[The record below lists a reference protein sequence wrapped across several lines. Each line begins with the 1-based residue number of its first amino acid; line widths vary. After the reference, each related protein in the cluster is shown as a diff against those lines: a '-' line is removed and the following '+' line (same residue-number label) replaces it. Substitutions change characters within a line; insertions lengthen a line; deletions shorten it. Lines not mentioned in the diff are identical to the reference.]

1 MRKILKSASVILS
14 IIILVLSCSVSLFAD
29 TKMSYTLF
37 EGEQVLDGWYPSF
50 MLQYAEP
57 AKANSFM
64 SAIQN
69 EDATIEI
76 TYTGSANMSVML
88 QSYPV
93 AGGDNYTPAT
103 YSVSTQKQSSD
114 GKKIAVFS
122 AEDLINAYTSTKH
135 GDDGSNLRLDNVMNF
150 GVDGS
155 GNTVYSIVVKWTVK
169 GDPGI
174 NIDLDTRYQTFDGW
188 GASYTWYGDWLT
200 NNVYAEEA
208 YDWIFED
215 CEFNIL
221 RFRDLNKVIGYG
233 GGYEDTTYKSY
244 KAYYDAAVERSIDP
258 IVMVTSWGQ
267 YDRNLDFVAFTELDD
282 EGHTYYTLA
291 KDENGEY
298 MYDELADFCV
308 QSIQYFLDAGI
319 PVDYF
324 SISNETELQ
333 GLHIDEQG
341 NARAEAGFYFGPEE
355 NEYHCAYW
363 KAHLAIYEAFQ
374 EAFGDDAPE
383 ITGAEVMADT
393 ASLMKEYLDPL
404 MEVDPDSF
412 SMIPHH
418 LYGSPNTPQSFSE
431 VYELFGDD
439 YTLWQTEWYNNDY
452 FGHAEV
458 LINELNYENVNAYLY
473 WNGVWPEDDGNCLIE
488 IGGWE
493 SNAYVKPRGN
503 HYIMMHFS
511 KFIKNGYQRVDTE
524 LNASN
529 SLVTAF
535 VSPDEDEL
543 VLVISNSTD
552 NSETLK
558 LSIDDYKIKS
568 GRIYRSTKHTDDE
581 TKEQELNE
589 YMQDMGYL
597 KTYSIEVPSDTLTT
611 LVMQIE
617 SVDVQKDSID
627 DVEESVSDEK
637 EEATTDANQENTAP
651 SKSYLEIMTENYYS
665 MKGYSIYK

>member
-1 MRKILKSASVILS
+1 MKKLIKAVSVVLAALMLLTTLS
-14 IIILVLSCSVSLFAD
+14 VVSFAD
-29 TKMSYTLF
+29 TPAKYTLF

-50 MLQYAEP
+50 FLQYAEP
-57 AKANSFM
+57 EKASNFLE
-64 SAIQN
+64 AIQN
-69 EDATIEI
+69 DGATIEI
-76 TYTGSANMSVML
+76 TYTGSANLSLLL

-93 AGGDNYTPAT
+93 SGGDNYSFAT
-103 YSVSTQKQSSD
+103 FSRYTTKTD
-114 GKKIAVFS
+114 GDKKVAVFS
-122 AEDLINAYTSTKH
+122 AEDFIDTYTSTKH
-135 GDDGSNLRLDNVMNF
+135 ADDGSYLRLDNVMNF
-150 GVDGS
+150 GVDGN
-155 GNTVYSIVVKWTVK
+155 GNTVYSIIVRWTIK

-174 NIDLDTRYQTFDGW
+174 TVDLDTRYQTFEGW

-200 NNVYAEEA
+200 NNVHAEEA

-215 CEFNIL
+215 AEFNIL

-244 KAYYDAAVERSIDP
+244 KAYYNAAVKRGVDP

-267 YDRNLDFVAFTELDD
+267 YDRNLDFVAFTEKDD

-308 QSIQYFLDAGI
+308 QSIQYFFDAGI

-341 NARAEAGFYFGPEE
+341 NARDEAGFYFGPDE

-363 KAHLAIYEAFQ
+363 KAHIAVYEAFQ
-374 EAFGDDAPE
+374 EAFGEDAPK

-393 ASLMKEYLDPL
+393 ASLMEEYLEPL
-404 MEVDPDSF
+404 IEAAPESF
-412 SMIPHH
+412 DMIPHH
-418 LYGSPNTPQSFSE
+418 LYGSANTPASFSE
-431 VYELFGDD
+431 VYEKFGD

-452 FGHAEV
+452 FGHAKV
-458 LINELNYENVNAYLY
+458 LIDELNYENVNAYLY

-511 KFIKNGYQRVDTE
+511 KFIKNGYTRVETD
-524 LNASN
+524 LNAVN
-529 SLVTAF
+529 SDVTAF
-535 VSPDEDEL
+535 VSPDNDEL
-543 VLVISNSTD
+543 VLVILNTSEND
-552 NSETLK
+552 ETLK
-558 LSIDDYKIKS
+558 LAVNDYRIKS
-568 GRIYRSTKHTDDE
+568 GHIYRSTKNTDDYE
-581 TKEQELNE
+581 KEQELNE
-589 YMQDMGYL
+589 YMVDMGSL
-597 KTYSIEVPSDTLTT
+597 KTTSTEMPSDTLTT
-611 LVMQIE
+611 LVMKIE
-617 SVDVQKDSID
+617 PRDAEAADEEDTESTDKTETAAET
-627 DVEESVSDEK
+627 VEK
-637 EEATTDANQENTAP
+637 PKT
-651 SKSYLEIMTENYYS
+651 YLESFYEYYYGVV
-665 MKGYSIYK
+665 KGYKF

>member
-1 MRKILKSASVILS
+1 MKKVIKAVSVVLAALMLLTTLS
-14 IIILVLSCSVSLFAD
+14 VVSFAD
-29 TKMSYTLF
+29 TPAKYTLF

-50 MLQYAEP
+50 FLQYAEP
-57 AKANSFM
+57 EKASNFLE
-64 SAIQN
+64 AIQN
-69 EDATIEI
+69 DGATIEI
-76 TYTGSANMSVML
+76 TYTGSANLSLLL

-93 AGGDNYTPAT
+93 SGGDNYSFAT
-103 YSVSTQKQSSD
+103 FSRYTTKTD
-114 GKKIAVFS
+114 GDKKVAVFS
-122 AEDLINAYTSTKH
+122 AEDFIDTYTSTKH
-135 GDDGSNLRLDNVMNF
+135 ADDGSYLRLDNVMNF
-150 GVDGS
+150 GVDGN
-155 GNTVYSIVVKWTVK
+155 GNTVYSIIVRWTIK

-174 NIDLDTRYQTFDGW
+174 TVDLDTRYQTFEGW

-200 NNVYAEEA
+200 NNVHAEEA

-215 CEFNIL
+215 AEFNIL

-244 KAYYDAAVERSIDP
+244 KAYYNAAVKRGVDP

-267 YDRNLDFVAFTELDD
+267 YDRNLDFVAFTEKDD

-308 QSIQYFLDAGI
+308 QSIQYFFDAGI

-341 NARAEAGFYFGPEE
+341 NARDEAGFYFGPDE

-363 KAHLAIYEAFQ
+363 KAHIAVYEAFQ
-374 EAFGDDAPE
+374 EAFGEDAPK

-393 ASLMKEYLDPL
+393 ASLMEEYLEPL
-404 MEVDPDSF
+404 IEAAPESF
-412 SMIPHH
+412 DMIPHH
-418 LYGSPNTPQSFSE
+418 LYGSANTPASFSE
-431 VYELFGDD
+431 VYEKFGD

-452 FGHAEV
+452 FGHAKV
-458 LINELNYENVNAYLY
+458 LIDELNYENVNAYLY

-511 KFIKNGYQRVDTE
+511 KFIKNGYARVETD
-524 LNASN
+524 LNAVN
-529 SLVTAF
+529 SDVTAF
-535 VSPDEDEL
+535 VSPDNDEL
-543 VLVISNSTD
+543 VLVILNTSEND
-552 NSETLK
+552 ETLK
-558 LSIDDYKIKS
+558 LAVNDYRIKS
-568 GRIYRSTKHTDDE
+568 GHIYRSTKNTDDYE
-581 TKEQELNE
+581 KEQELNE
-589 YMQDMGYL
+589 YMADMGSL
-597 KTYSIEVPSDTLTT
+597 KTTSIEIPSDTLTT
-611 LVMQIE
+611 LVMKIE
-617 SVDVQKDSID
+617 PRDAEAADEEDTESTDKTETAAET
-627 DVEESVSDEK
+627 VEK
-637 EEATTDANQENTAP
+637 PKT
-651 SKSYLEIMTENYYS
+651 YLESFYEYYYGVV
-665 MKGYSIYK
+665 KGYKF

>member
-1 MRKILKSASVILS
+1 MKKLIKAVSVVLAALMLLTTLS
-14 IIILVLSCSVSLFAD
+14 VVSFAD
-29 TKMSYTLF
+29 TPAKYTLF

-50 MLQYAEP
+50 FLQYAEP
-57 AKANSFM
+57 EKASNFLE
-64 SAIQN
+64 AIQN
-69 EDATIEI
+69 DGATIEI
-76 TYTGSANMSVML
+76 TYTGSANLSLLL

-93 AGGDNYTPAT
+93 SGGDNYSFAT
-103 YSVSTQKQSSD
+103 FSRYTTKTD
-114 GKKIAVFS
+114 GDKKVAVFS
-122 AEDLINAYTSTKH
+122 AEDFIDTYTSTKH
-135 GDDGSNLRLDNVMNF
+135 ADDGSYLRLDNVMNF
-150 GVDGS
+150 GVDGN
-155 GNTVYSIVVKWTVK
+155 GNTVYSIIVRWTIK

-174 NIDLDTRYQTFDGW
+174 TVDLDTRYQTFEGW

-200 NNVYAEEA
+200 NNVHAEEA

-215 CEFNIL
+215 AEFNIL

-244 KAYYDAAVERSIDP
+244 KAYYNAAVKRGVDP

-267 YDRNLDFVAFTELDD
+267 YDRNLDFVAFTEKDD

-308 QSIQYFLDAGI
+308 QSIQYFFDAGI

-341 NARAEAGFYFGPEE
+341 NARDEAGFYFGPDE

-363 KAHLAIYEAFQ
+363 KAHIAVYEAFQ
-374 EAFGDDAPE
+374 EAFGEDAPK

-393 ASLMKEYLDPL
+393 ASLMEEYLEPL
-404 MEVDPDSF
+404 IEAAPESF
-412 SMIPHH
+412 DMIPHH
-418 LYGSPNTPQSFSE
+418 LYGSANTPASFSE
-431 VYELFGDD
+431 VYEKFGD

-452 FGHAEV
+452 FGHAKV
-458 LINELNYENVNAYLY
+458 LIDELNYENVNAYLY

-511 KFIKNGYQRVDTE
+511 KFIKNGYTRVETD
-524 LNASN
+524 LNAVN
-529 SLVTAF
+529 SDVTAF
-535 VSPDEDEL
+535 VSPDNDEL
-543 VLVISNSTD
+543 VLVILNTSEND
-552 NSETLK
+552 ETLK
-558 LSIDDYKIKS
+558 LAVNDYRIKS
-568 GRIYRSTKHTDDE
+568 GHIYRSTKNTDDYE
-581 TKEQELNE
+581 KEQELNE
-589 YMQDMGYL
+589 YMADMGSL
-597 KTYSIEVPSDTLTT
+597 KTTSIEIPSDTLTT
-611 LVMQIE
+611 LVMKIE
-617 SVDVQKDSID
+617 PRDAEAADEEDTESTDKTETAAET
-627 DVEESVSDEK
+627 VEK
-637 EEATTDANQENTAP
+637 PKT
-651 SKSYLEIMTENYYS
+651 YLESFYEYYYGVV
-665 MKGYSIYK
+665 KGYKF

>member
-1 MRKILKSASVILS
+1 MKKLIKAVSVVLAALMLLTTLS
-14 IIILVLSCSVSLFAD
+14 VVSFAD
-29 TKMSYTLF
+29 TPAKYTLF

-50 MLQYAEP
+50 FLQYAEP
-57 AKANSFM
+57 EKASNFLE
-64 SAIQN
+64 AIQN
-69 EDATIEI
+69 DGATIEI
-76 TYTGSANMSVML
+76 TYTGSANLSLLL

-93 AGGDNYTPAT
+93 SGGDNYSFAT
-103 YSVSTQKQSSD
+103 FSRYTTKTD
-114 GKKIAVFS
+114 GDKKVAVFS
-122 AEDLINAYTSTKH
+122 AEDFIDTYTSTKH
-135 GDDGSNLRLDNVMNF
+135 ADDGSYLRLDNVMNF
-150 GVDGS
+150 GVDGN
-155 GNTVYSIVVKWTVK
+155 GNTVYSIIVRWTIK

-174 NIDLDTRYQTFDGW
+174 TVDLDTRYQTFEGW

-200 NNVYAEEA
+200 NNVHAEEA

-215 CEFNIL
+215 AEFNIL

-244 KAYYDAAVERSIDP
+244 KAYYNAAVKRGVDP

-267 YDRNLDFVAFTELDD
+267 YDRNLDFVAFTEKDD

-308 QSIQYFLDAGI
+308 QSIQYFFDAGI

-341 NARAEAGFYFGPEE
+341 NARDEAGFYFGPDE

-363 KAHLAIYEAFQ
+363 KAHIAVYEAFQ
-374 EAFGDDAPE
+374 EAFGEDAPK

-393 ASLMKEYLDPL
+393 ASLMEEYLEPL
-404 MEVDPDSF
+404 IEAAPESF
-412 SMIPHH
+412 DMIPHH
-418 LYGSPNTPQSFSE
+418 LYGSANTPTSFSE
-431 VYELFGDD
+431 VYEKFGD

-452 FGHAEV
+452 FGHAKV
-458 LINELNYENVNAYLY
+458 LIDELNYENVNAYLY

-511 KFIKNGYQRVDTE
+511 KFIKNGYTRVETD
-524 LNASN
+524 LNAVN
-529 SLVTAF
+529 SDVTAF
-535 VSPDEDEL
+535 VSPDNDEL
-543 VLVISNSTD
+543 VLVILNTSEND
-552 NSETLK
+552 ETLK
-558 LSIDDYKIKS
+558 LAVNDYRIKS
-568 GRIYRSTKHTDDE
+568 GHIYRSTKNTDDYE
-581 TKEQELNE
+581 KEQELNE
-589 YMQDMGYL
+589 YMADMGSL
-597 KTYSIEVPSDTLTT
+597 KTTSIEIPSDTLTT
-611 LVMQIE
+611 LVMKIE
-617 SVDVQKDSID
+617 PRDAEAADEEDTESTDKTETAAET
-627 DVEESVSDEK
+627 VEK
-637 EEATTDANQENTAP
+637 PKT
-651 SKSYLEIMTENYYS
+651 YLESFYEYYYGVV
-665 MKGYSIYK
+665 KGYKF

>member
-1 MRKILKSASVILS
+1 MKKVIKAVSVVLAALMLLTTLS
-14 IIILVLSCSVSLFAD
+14 VVSFAD
-29 TKMSYTLF
+29 TPAKYTLF

-50 MLQYAEP
+50 FLQYAEP
-57 AKANSFM
+57 EKASNFLE
-64 SAIQN
+64 AIQN
-69 EDATIEI
+69 DGATIEI
-76 TYTGSANMSVML
+76 TYTGSANLSLLL

-93 AGGDNYTPAT
+93 SGGDNYSFAT
-103 YSVSTQKQSSD
+103 FSRYTTKTD
-114 GKKIAVFS
+114 GDKKVAVFS
-122 AEDLINAYTSTKH
+122 AEDFIDTYTSTKH
-135 GDDGSNLRLDNVMNF
+135 ADDGSYLRLDNVMNF
-150 GVDGS
+150 GVDGN
-155 GNTVYSIVVKWTVK
+155 GNTVYSIIVRWTIK

-174 NIDLDTRYQTFDGW
+174 TVDLDTRYQTFEGW

-200 NNVYAEEA
+200 NNVHAEEA

-215 CEFNIL
+215 AEFNIL

-244 KAYYDAAVERSIDP
+244 KAYYNAAVKRGVDP

-267 YDRNLDFVAFTELDD
+267 YDRNLDFVAFTEKDD

-308 QSIQYFLDAGI
+308 QSIQYFFDAGI

-341 NARAEAGFYFGPEE
+341 NARDEAGFYFGPDE

-363 KAHLAIYEAFQ
+363 KAHIAVYEAFQ
-374 EAFGDDAPE
+374 EAFGEDAPK

-393 ASLMKEYLDPL
+393 ASLMEEYLEPL
-404 MEVDPDSF
+404 IEAAPESF
-412 SMIPHH
+412 DMIPHH
-418 LYGSPNTPQSFSE
+418 LYGSANTPASFSE
-431 VYELFGDD
+431 VYEKFGD

-452 FGHAEV
+452 FGHAKV
-458 LINELNYENVNAYLY
+458 LIDELNYENVNAYLY

-511 KFIKNGYQRVDTE
+511 KFIKNGYTRVETD
-524 LNASN
+524 LNAVN
-529 SLVTAF
+529 SDVTAF
-535 VSPDEDEL
+535 VSPDNDEL
-543 VLVISNSTD
+543 VLVILNTSEND
-552 NSETLK
+552 ETLK
-558 LSIDDYKIKS
+558 LAVNDYRIKS
-568 GRIYRSTKHTDDE
+568 GHIYRSTKNTDDYE
-581 TKEQELNE
+581 KEQELNE
-589 YMQDMGYL
+589 YMVDMGSL
-597 KTYSIEVPSDTLTT
+597 KTTSTEIPSDTLTT
-611 LVMQIE
+611 LVMKIE
-617 SVDVQKDSID
+617 PRDAEAADEEDTESTDKTETAAET
-627 DVEESVSDEK
+627 VEK
-637 EEATTDANQENTAP
+637 PKT
-651 SKSYLEIMTENYYS
+651 YLESFYEYYYGVV
-665 MKGYSIYK
+665 KGYKF

>member
-1 MRKILKSASVILS
+1 MKKLIKAVSVVLAALMLLTTLS
-14 IIILVLSCSVSLFAD
+14 VVSFAD
-29 TKMSYTLF
+29 TPAKYTLF

-50 MLQYAEP
+50 FLQYAEP
-57 AKANSFM
+57 EKASNFLE
-64 SAIQN
+64 AIQN
-69 EDATIEI
+69 DGATIEI
-76 TYTGSANMSVML
+76 TYTGSANLSLLL

-93 AGGDNYTPAT
+93 NGGDNYSFAT
-103 YSVSTQKQSSD
+103 FSRYTTKTD
-114 GKKIAVFS
+114 GDKKVAVFS
-122 AEDLINAYTSTKH
+122 AEDFIDTYTSTKH
-135 GDDGSNLRLDNVMNF
+135 ADDGSYLRLDNVMNF
-150 GVDGS
+150 GVDGN
-155 GNTVYSIVVKWTVK
+155 GNTVYSIIVRWTIK

-174 NIDLDTRYQTFDGW
+174 TVDLDTRYQTFEGW

-200 NNVYAEEA
+200 NNVHAEEA

-215 CEFNIL
+215 AEFNIL

-244 KAYYDAAVERSIDP
+244 KAYYNAAVKRGVDP

-267 YDRNLDFVAFTELDD
+267 YDRNLDFVAFTEKDD

-308 QSIQYFLDAGI
+308 QSIQYFFDAGI

-341 NARAEAGFYFGPEE
+341 NARDEAGFYFGPDE

-363 KAHLAIYEAFQ
+363 KAHIAVYEAFQ
-374 EAFGDDAPE
+374 EAFGEDAPK

-393 ASLMKEYLDPL
+393 ASLMEEYLEPL
-404 MEVDPDSF
+404 IEAAPESF
-412 SMIPHH
+412 DMIPHH
-418 LYGSPNTPQSFSE
+418 LYGSANTPASFSE
-431 VYELFGDD
+431 VYEKFGD

-452 FGHAEV
+452 FGHAKV
-458 LINELNYENVNAYLY
+458 LIDELNYENVNAYLY

-511 KFIKNGYQRVDTE
+511 KFIKNGYTRVETD
-524 LNASN
+524 LNAVN
-529 SLVTAF
+529 SDVTAF
-535 VSPDEDEL
+535 VSPDNDEL
-543 VLVISNSTD
+543 VLVILNTSEND
-552 NSETLK
+552 ETLK
-558 LSIDDYKIKS
+558 LAVNDYRIKS
-568 GRIYRSTKHTDDE
+568 GHIYRSTKNTDDYE
-581 TKEQELNE
+581 KEQEFNE
-589 YMQDMGYL
+589 YMADMGSL
-597 KTYSIEVPSDTLTT
+597 KTTSIEIPSDTLTT
-611 LVMQIE
+611 LVMKIE
-617 SVDVQKDSID
+617 PRDAEAADEEDTESTDKTETAAET
-627 DVEESVSDEK
+627 VEK
-637 EEATTDANQENTAP
+637 PKT
-651 SKSYLEIMTENYYS
+651 YLESFYEYYYGVV
-665 MKGYSIYK
+665 KGYKF

>member
-1 MRKILKSASVILS
+1 MKKVIKAVSVVLAALMLLTTLS
-14 IIILVLSCSVSLFAD
+14 VVSFAD
-29 TKMSYTLF
+29 TPSKYTLF

-50 MLQYAEP
+50 FLQYAEP
-57 AKANSFM
+57 EKASNFLE
-64 SAIQN
+64 AIQN
-69 EDATIEI
+69 DGATIEI
-76 TYTGSANMSVML
+76 TYTGSANLSLLL

-93 AGGDNYTPAT
+93 SGGDNYSFAT
-103 YSVSTQKQSSD
+103 FSRYTTKTD
-114 GKKIAVFS
+114 GDKKVAVFS
-122 AEDLINAYTSTKH
+122 AEDFIDTYTSTKH
-135 GDDGSNLRLDNVMNF
+135 ADDGSYLRLDNVMNF
-150 GVDGS
+150 GVDGN
-155 GNTVYSIVVKWTVK
+155 GNTVYSIIVRWTIK

-174 NIDLDTRYQTFDGW
+174 TVDLDTRYQTFEGW

-200 NNVYAEEA
+200 NNVHAEEA

-215 CEFNIL
+215 AEFNIL

-244 KAYYDAAVERSIDP
+244 KAYYNAAVKRGVDP

-267 YDRNLDFVAFTELDD
+267 YDRNLDFVAFTEKDD

-308 QSIQYFLDAGI
+308 QSIQYFFDAGI

-341 NARAEAGFYFGPEE
+341 NARDEAGFYFGPDE

-363 KAHLAIYEAFQ
+363 KAHIAVYEAFQ
-374 EAFGDDAPE
+374 EAFGEDAPK

-393 ASLMKEYLDPL
+393 ASLMEEYLEPL
-404 MEVDPDSF
+404 IEAAPESF
-412 SMIPHH
+412 DMIPHH
-418 LYGSPNTPQSFSE
+418 LYGSANTPASFSE
-431 VYELFGDD
+431 VYEKFGD

-452 FGHAEV
+452 FGHAKV
-458 LINELNYENVNAYLY
+458 LIDELNYENVNAYLY

-511 KFIKNGYQRVDTE
+511 KFIKNGYTRVETD
-524 LNASN
+524 LNAVN
-529 SLVTAF
+529 SDVTAF
-535 VSPDEDEL
+535 VSPDNDEL
-543 VLVISNSTD
+543 VLVILNTSEND
-552 NSETLK
+552 ETLK
-558 LSIDDYKIKS
+558 LAVNDYRIKS
-568 GRIYRSTKHTDDE
+568 GHIYRSTKNTDDYE
-581 TKEQELNE
+581 KEQELNE
-589 YMQDMGYL
+589 YMVDMGSL
-597 KTYSIEVPSDTLTT
+597 KTTSIEIPSDTLTT
-611 LVMQIE
+611 LVMKIE
-617 SVDVQKDSID
+617 PRDAEAADEEDTESTDKTETAAET
-627 DVEESVSDEK
+627 VEK
-637 EEATTDANQENTAP
+637 PKT
-651 SKSYLEIMTENYYS
+651 YLESFYEYYYGVV
-665 MKGYSIYK
+665 KGYKF

>member
-1 MRKILKSASVILS
+1 MKKVIKAVSVVLAALMLLTTLS
-14 IIILVLSCSVSLFAD
+14 VVSFAD
-29 TKMSYTLF
+29 TPAKYTLF

-50 MLQYAEP
+50 FLQYAEP
-57 AKANSFM
+57 EKASNFLE
-64 SAIQN
+64 AIQN
-69 EDATIEI
+69 DGATIEI
-76 TYTGSANMSVML
+76 TYTGSANLSLLL

-93 AGGDNYTPAT
+93 SGGDNYSFAT
-103 YSVSTQKQSSD
+103 FSRYTTKTD
-114 GKKIAVFS
+114 GDKKVAVFS
-122 AEDLINAYTSTKH
+122 AEDFIDTYTSTKH
-135 GDDGSNLRLDNVMNF
+135 ADDGSYLRLDNVMNF
-150 GVDGS
+150 GVDGN
-155 GNTVYSIVVKWTVK
+155 GNTVYSIIVRWTIK

-174 NIDLDTRYQTFDGW
+174 TVDLDTRYQTFEGW

-200 NNVYAEEA
+200 NNVHAEEA

-215 CEFNIL
+215 AEFNIL

-244 KAYYDAAVERSIDP
+244 KAYYNAAVKRGVDP

-267 YDRNLDFVAFTELDD
+267 YDRNLDFVAFTEKDD

-308 QSIQYFLDAGI
+308 QSIQYFFDAGI

-341 NARAEAGFYFGPEE
+341 NARDEAGFYFGPDE

-363 KAHLAIYEAFQ
+363 KAHIAVYEAFQ
-374 EAFGDDAPE
+374 EAFGEDAPK

-393 ASLMKEYLDPL
+393 ASLMEEYLEPL
-404 MEVDPDSF
+404 IEAAPESF
-412 SMIPHH
+412 DMIPHH
-418 LYGSPNTPQSFSE
+418 LYGSANTPASFSE
-431 VYELFGDD
+431 VYEKFGD

-452 FGHAEV
+452 FGHAKV
-458 LINELNYENVNAYLY
+458 LIDELNYENVNAYLY

-511 KFIKNGYQRVDTE
+511 KFIKNGYARVETD
-524 LNASN
+524 LNAVN
-529 SLVTAF
+529 SDVTAF
-535 VSPDEDEL
+535 VSPDNDEL
-543 VLVISNSTD
+543 VLVILNTSEND
-552 NSETLK
+552 ETLK
-558 LSIDDYKIKS
+558 LAVNDYRIKS
-568 GRIYRSTKHTDDE
+568 GHIYRSTKNTDDYE
-581 TKEQELNE
+581 KEQEFNE
-589 YMQDMGYL
+589 YMADMGSL
-597 KTYSIEVPSDTLTT
+597 KTTSIEIPSDTLTT
-611 LVMQIE
+611 LVMKIE
-617 SVDVQKDSID
+617 PRDAEAADEEDTESTDKTETAAET
-627 DVEESVSDEK
+627 VEK
-637 EEATTDANQENTAP
+637 PKT
-651 SKSYLEIMTENYYS
+651 YLESFYEYYYGVV
-665 MKGYSIYK
+665 KGYKF

>member
-1 MRKILKSASVILS
+1 MKKVIKAVSVVLAALMLLTTLS
-14 IIILVLSCSVSLFAD
+14 VVSFAD
-29 TKMSYTLF
+29 TPAKYTLF

-50 MLQYAEP
+50 FLQYAEP
-57 AKANSFM
+57 EKASNFLE
-64 SAIQN
+64 AIQN
-69 EDATIEI
+69 DGATIEI
-76 TYTGSANMSVML
+76 TYTGSANLSLLL

-93 AGGDNYTPAT
+93 SGGDNYSFAT
-103 YSVSTQKQSSD
+103 FSRYTTKTD
-114 GKKIAVFS
+114 GDKKVAVFS
-122 AEDLINAYTSTKH
+122 AEDFIDTYTSTKH
-135 GDDGSNLRLDNVMNF
+135 ADDGSYLRLDNVMNF
-150 GVDGS
+150 GVDGN
-155 GNTVYSIVVKWTVK
+155 GNTVYSIIVRWTIK

-174 NIDLDTRYQTFDGW
+174 TVDLDTRYQTFEGW

-200 NNVYAEEA
+200 NNVHAEEA

-215 CEFNIL
+215 AEFNIL

-244 KAYYDAAVERSIDP
+244 KAYYNAAVKRGVDP

-267 YDRNLDFVAFTELDD
+267 YDRNLDFVAFTEKDD

-308 QSIQYFLDAGI
+308 QSIQYFFDAGI

-341 NARAEAGFYFGPEE
+341 NARDEAGFYFGPDE

-363 KAHLAIYEAFQ
+363 KAHIAVYEAFQ
-374 EAFGDDAPE
+374 EAFGEDAPK

-393 ASLMKEYLDPL
+393 ASLMEEYLEPL
-404 MEVDPDSF
+404 IEAAPESF
-412 SMIPHH
+412 DMIPHH
-418 LYGSPNTPQSFSE
+418 LYGSANTPASFSE
-431 VYELFGDD
+431 VYEKFGD

-452 FGHAEV
+452 FGHAKV
-458 LINELNYENVNAYLY
+458 LIDGLNYENVNAYLY

-511 KFIKNGYQRVDTE
+511 KFIKNGYTRVETD
-524 LNASN
+524 LNAVN
-529 SLVTAF
+529 SDVTAF
-535 VSPDEDEL
+535 VSPDNDEL
-543 VLVISNSTD
+543 VLVILNTSEND
-552 NSETLK
+552 ETLK
-558 LSIDDYKIKS
+558 LAVNDYRIKS
-568 GRIYRSTKHTDDE
+568 GHIYRSTKNTDDYE
-581 TKEQELNE
+581 KEQEFNE
-589 YMQDMGYL
+589 YMADMGSL
-597 KTYSIEVPSDTLTT
+597 KTTSIEIPSDTLTT
-611 LVMQIE
+611 LVMKIE
-617 SVDVQKDSID
+617 PRDAEAADEEDTESTDKTETAAET
-627 DVEESVSDEK
+627 VEK
-637 EEATTDANQENTAP
+637 PKT
-651 SKSYLEIMTENYYS
+651 YLESFYEYYYGVV
-665 MKGYSIYK
+665 KGYKF

>member
-1 MRKILKSASVILS
+1 MKKVIKAVSVVLAALMLLTTLS
-14 IIILVLSCSVSLFAD
+14 VVSFAD
-29 TKMSYTLF
+29 TPAKYTLF

-50 MLQYAEP
+50 FLQYAEP
-57 AKANSFM
+57 EKASNFLE
-64 SAIQN
+64 AIQN
-69 EDATIEI
+69 DGATIEI
-76 TYTGSANMSVML
+76 TYTGSANLSLLL

-93 AGGDNYTPAT
+93 SGGDNYSFAT
-103 YSVSTQKQSSD
+103 FSRYTTKTD
-114 GKKIAVFS
+114 GDKKVAVFS
-122 AEDLINAYTSTKH
+122 AEDFIDTYTSTKH
-135 GDDGSNLRLDNVMNF
+135 ADDGSYLRLDNVMNF
-150 GVDGS
+150 GVDGN
-155 GNTVYSIVVKWTVK
+155 GNTVYSIIVRWTIK

-174 NIDLDTRYQTFDGW
+174 TVDLDTRYQTFEGW

-200 NNVYAEEA
+200 NNVHAEEA

-215 CEFNIL
+215 AEFNIL

-244 KAYYDAAVERSIDP
+244 KAYYNAAVKRGVDP

-267 YDRNLDFVAFTELDD
+267 YDRNLDFVAFTEKDD

-308 QSIQYFLDAGI
+308 QSIQYFFDAGI

-341 NARAEAGFYFGPEE
+341 NARDEAGFYFGPDE

-363 KAHLAIYEAFQ
+363 KAHIAVYEAFQ
-374 EAFGDDAPE
+374 EAFGEDDPK

-393 ASLMKEYLDPL
+393 ASLMEEYLEPL
-404 MEVDPDSF
+404 IEAAPESF
-412 SMIPHH
+412 DMIPHH
-418 LYGSPNTPQSFSE
+418 LYGSANTPASFSE
-431 VYELFGDD
+431 VYEKFGD

-452 FGHAEV
+452 FGHAKV
-458 LINELNYENVNAYLY
+458 LIDELNYENVNAYLY

-511 KFIKNGYQRVDTE
+511 KFIKNGYTRVETD
-524 LNASN
+524 LNAVN
-529 SLVTAF
+529 SDVTAF
-535 VSPDEDEL
+535 VSPDNDEL
-543 VLVISNSTD
+543 VLVILNTSEND
-552 NSETLK
+552 ETLK
-558 LSIDDYKIKS
+558 LAVNDYRIKS
-568 GRIYRSTKHTDDE
+568 GHIYRSTKNTDDYE
-581 TKEQELNE
+581 KEQEFNE
-589 YMQDMGYL
+589 YMADMGSL
-597 KTYSIEVPSDTLTT
+597 KTTSIEIPSDTLTT
-611 LVMQIE
+611 LVMKIE
-617 SVDVQKDSID
+617 PRDAEAADEEDTESTDKTETAAET
-627 DVEESVSDEK
+627 VEK
-637 EEATTDANQENTAP
+637 PKT
-651 SKSYLEIMTENYYS
+651 YLESFYEYYYGVV
-665 MKGYSIYK
+665 KGYKF

>member
-1 MRKILKSASVILS
+1 MKKLIKAVSVVLAALMLLTTLS
-14 IIILVLSCSVSLFAD
+14 VVSFAD
-29 TKMSYTLF
+29 TPAKYTLF

-50 MLQYAEP
+50 FLQYAEP
-57 AKANSFM
+57 EKASNFLE
-64 SAIQN
+64 AIQN
-69 EDATIEI
+69 DGATIEI
-76 TYTGSANMSVML
+76 TYTGSANLSLLL

-93 AGGDNYTPAT
+93 SGGDNYSFAT
-103 YSVSTQKQSSD
+103 FSRYTTKTD
-114 GKKIAVFS
+114 GDKKVAVFS
-122 AEDLINAYTSTKH
+122 AEDFIDTYTSTKH
-135 GDDGSNLRLDNVMNF
+135 ADDGSYLRLDNVMNF
-150 GVDGS
+150 GVDGN
-155 GNTVYSIVVKWTVK
+155 GNTVYSIIVRWTIK

-174 NIDLDTRYQTFDGW
+174 TVDLDTRYQTFEGW

-200 NNVYAEEA
+200 NNVHAEEA

-215 CEFNIL
+215 AEFNIL

-244 KAYYDAAVERSIDP
+244 KAYYNAAVKRGVDP

-267 YDRNLDFVAFTELDD
+267 YDRNLDFVAFTEKDD

-308 QSIQYFLDAGI
+308 QSIQYFFDAGI

-341 NARAEAGFYFGPEE
+341 NARDEAGFYFGPDE

-363 KAHLAIYEAFQ
+363 KAHIAVYEAFQ
-374 EAFGDDAPE
+374 EAFGEDAPK

-393 ASLMKEYLDPL
+393 ASLMEEYLEPL
-404 MEVDPDSF
+404 IEAAPESF
-412 SMIPHH
+412 DMIPHH
-418 LYGSPNTPQSFSE
+418 LYGSANTPASFSE
-431 VYELFGDD
+431 VYEKFGD

-452 FGHAEV
+452 FGHAKV
-458 LINELNYENVNAYLY
+458 LIDELNYENVNAYLY

-511 KFIKNGYQRVDTE
+511 KFIKNGYTRVETD
-524 LNASN
+524 LNAVNSN
-529 SLVTAF
+529 VTAF
-535 VSPDEDEL
+535 VSPDNDEL
-543 VLVISNSTD
+543 VLVILNTSEND
-552 NSETLK
+552 ETLK
-558 LSIDDYKIKS
+558 LAVNDYRIKS
-568 GRIYRSTKHTDDE
+568 GHIYRSTKNTDDYE
-581 TKEQELNE
+581 KEQEFNE
-589 YMQDMGYL
+589 YMADMGSL
-597 KTYSIEVPSDTLTT
+597 KTTSIEIPSDTLTT
-611 LVMQIE
+611 LVMKIE
-617 SVDVQKDSID
+617 PRDAEAADEEDTESTDKTETAAET
-627 DVEESVSDEK
+627 VEK
-637 EEATTDANQENTAP
+637 PKT
-651 SKSYLEIMTENYYS
+651 YLESFYEYYYGVV
-665 MKGYSIYK
+665 KGYKF

>member
-1 MRKILKSASVILS
+1 MKKVIKAVSVVLAALMLLTTLS
-14 IIILVLSCSVSLFAD
+14 VVSFAD
-29 TKMSYTLF
+29 TPAKYTLF

-50 MLQYAEP
+50 FLQYAEP
-57 AKANSFM
+57 EKASNFLE
-64 SAIQN
+64 AIQN
-69 EDATIEI
+69 DGATIEI
-76 TYTGSANMSVML
+76 TYTGSANLSLLL

-93 AGGDNYTPAT
+93 SGGDNYSFAT
-103 YSVSTQKQSSD
+103 FSRYTTKTD
-114 GKKIAVFS
+114 GDKKVAVFS
-122 AEDLINAYTSTKH
+122 AEDFIDTYTSTKH
-135 GDDGSNLRLDNVMNF
+135 ADDGSYLRLDNVMNF
-150 GVDGS
+150 GVDGN
-155 GNTVYSIVVKWTVK
+155 GNTVYSIIVRWTIK

-174 NIDLDTRYQTFDGW
+174 TVDLDTRYQTFEGW

-200 NNVYAEEA
+200 NNVHAEEA

-215 CEFNIL
+215 AEFNIL

-244 KAYYDAAVERSIDP
+244 KAYYNAAVKRGVDP

-267 YDRNLDFVAFTELDD
+267 YDRNLDFVAFTEKDD

-308 QSIQYFLDAGI
+308 QSIQYFFDAGI

-341 NARAEAGFYFGPEE
+341 NARDEAGFYFGPDE

-363 KAHLAIYEAFQ
+363 KAHIAVYEAFQ
-374 EAFGDDAPE
+374 EAFGEDAPK

-393 ASLMKEYLDPL
+393 ASLMEEYLEPL
-404 MEVDPDSF
+404 IEAAPESF
-412 SMIPHH
+412 DMIPHH
-418 LYGSPNTPQSFSE
+418 LYGSANTPASFSE
-431 VYELFGDD
+431 VYEKFGD

-452 FGHAEV
+452 FGHAKV
-458 LINELNYENVNAYLY
+458 LIDELNYENVNAYLY

-511 KFIKNGYQRVDTE
+511 KFIKNGYTRVETD
-524 LNASN
+524 LNAVN
-529 SLVTAF
+529 SDVTAF
-535 VSPDEDEL
+535 VSPDNDEL
-543 VLVISNSTD
+543 VLVILNTSEND
-552 NSETLK
+552 ETLK
-558 LSIDDYKIKS
+558 LAVNDYRIKS
-568 GRIYRSTKHTDDE
+568 GHIYRSTKNTDDYE
-581 TKEQELNE
+581 KEQELNE
-589 YMQDMGYL
+589 YMVDMGSL
-597 KTYSIEVPSDTLTT
+597 KTTSIEIPSDTLTT
-611 LVMQIE
+611 LVMKIE
-617 SVDVQKDSID
+617 PRDAEAADEEDTESTDKTETAAET
-627 DVEESVSDEK
+627 VEK
-637 EEATTDANQENTAP
+637 PKT
-651 SKSYLEIMTENYYS
+651 YLESFYEYYYGVV
-665 MKGYSIYK
+665 KGYKF

>member
-1 MRKILKSASVILS
+1 MKKVIKAVSVVLAALMLLTTLS
-14 IIILVLSCSVSLFAD
+14 VVSFAD
-29 TKMSYTLF
+29 TPAKYTLF

-50 MLQYAEP
+50 FLQYAEP
-57 AKANSFM
+57 EKASNFLE
-64 SAIQN
+64 AIQN
-69 EDATIEI
+69 DGATIEI
-76 TYTGSANMSVML
+76 TYTGSANLSLLL

-93 AGGDNYTPAT
+93 SGGDNYSFAT
-103 YSVSTQKQSSD
+103 FSRYTTKTD
-114 GKKIAVFS
+114 GDKKVAVFS
-122 AEDLINAYTSTKH
+122 AEDFIDTYTSTKH
-135 GDDGSNLRLDNVMNF
+135 ADDGSYLRLDNVMNF
-150 GVDGS
+150 GVDGN
-155 GNTVYSIVVKWTVK
+155 GNTVYSIIVRWTIK

-174 NIDLDTRYQTFDGW
+174 TVDLDTRYQTFEGW

-200 NNVYAEEA
+200 NNVHAEEA

-215 CEFNIL
+215 AEFNIL

-244 KAYYDAAVERSIDP
+244 KAYYNAAVKRGVDP

-267 YDRNLDFVAFTELDD
+267 YDRNLDFVAFTEKDD

-308 QSIQYFLDAGI
+308 QSIQYFFDAGI

-341 NARAEAGFYFGPEE
+341 NARDEAGFYFGPDE

-363 KAHLAIYEAFQ
+363 KAHIAVYEAFQ
-374 EAFGDDAPE
+374 EAFGEDAPK

-393 ASLMKEYLDPL
+393 ASLMEEYLEPL
-404 MEVDPDSF
+404 IEAAPESF
-412 SMIPHH
+412 DMIPHH
-418 LYGSPNTPQSFSE
+418 LYGSANTPASFSE
-431 VYELFGDD
+431 VYEKFGD

-452 FGHAEV
+452 FGHAKV
-458 LINELNYENVNAYLY
+458 LIDGLNYENVNAYLY

-511 KFIKNGYQRVDTE
+511 KFIKNGYTRVETD
-524 LNASN
+524 LNAVNSN
-529 SLVTAF
+529 VTAF
-535 VSPDEDEL
+535 VSPDNDEL
-543 VLVISNSTD
+543 VLVILNTSEND
-552 NSETLK
+552 ETLK
-558 LSIDDYKIKS
+558 LAVNDYRIKS
-568 GRIYRSTKHTDDE
+568 GHIYRSTKNTDDYE
-581 TKEQELNE
+581 KEQEFNE
-589 YMQDMGYL
+589 YMADMGSL
-597 KTYSIEVPSDTLTT
+597 KTTSIEIPSDTLTT
-611 LVMQIE
+611 LVMKIE
-617 SVDVQKDSID
+617 PRDAEAADEEDTESTDKTETAAET
-627 DVEESVSDEK
+627 VEK
-637 EEATTDANQENTAP
+637 PKT
-651 SKSYLEIMTENYYS
+651 YLESFYEYYYGVV
-665 MKGYSIYK
+665 KGYKF

>member
-1 MRKILKSASVILS
+1 MKKVIKAVSVVLAALMLLTTLS
-14 IIILVLSCSVSLFAD
+14 VVSFAD
-29 TKMSYTLF
+29 TPAKYTLF

-50 MLQYAEP
+50 FLQYAEP
-57 AKANSFM
+57 EKASNFLE
-64 SAIQN
+64 AIQN
-69 EDATIEI
+69 DGATIEI
-76 TYTGSANMSVML
+76 TYTGSANLSLLL

-93 AGGDNYTPAT
+93 SGGDNYSFAT
-103 YSVSTQKQSSD
+103 FSRYTTKTD
-114 GKKIAVFS
+114 GDKKVAVFS
-122 AEDLINAYTSTKH
+122 AEDFIDTYTSTKH
-135 GDDGSNLRLDNVMNF
+135 ADDGSYLRLDNVMNF
-150 GVDGS
+150 GVDGN
-155 GNTVYSIVVKWTVK
+155 GNTVYSIIVRWTIK

-174 NIDLDTRYQTFDGW
+174 TVDLDTRYQTFEGW

-200 NNVYAEEA
+200 NNVHAEEA

-215 CEFNIL
+215 AEFNIL

-244 KAYYDAAVERSIDP
+244 KAYYNAAVKRGVDP

-267 YDRNLDFVAFTELDD
+267 YDRNLGFVAFTEKDD

-308 QSIQYFLDAGI
+308 QSIQYFFDAGI

-341 NARAEAGFYFGPEE
+341 NARDEAGFYFGPDE

-363 KAHLAIYEAFQ
+363 KAHIAVYEAFQ
-374 EAFGDDAPE
+374 EAFGEDAPK

-393 ASLMKEYLDPL
+393 ASLMEEYLEPL
-404 MEVDPDSF
+404 IEAAPESF
-412 SMIPHH
+412 DMIPHH
-418 LYGSPNTPQSFSE
+418 LYGSANTPASFSE
-431 VYELFGDD
+431 VYEKFGD

-452 FGHAEV
+452 FGHAKV
-458 LINELNYENVNAYLY
+458 LIDELNYENVNAYLY

-511 KFIKNGYQRVDTE
+511 KFIKNGYARVETD
-524 LNASN
+524 LNAVN
-529 SLVTAF
+529 SDVTAF
-535 VSPDEDEL
+535 VSPDNDEL
-543 VLVISNSTD
+543 VLVILNTSEND
-552 NSETLK
+552 ETLK
-558 LSIDDYKIKS
+558 LAVNDYRIKS
-568 GRIYRSTKHTDDE
+568 GHIYRSTKNTDDYE
-581 TKEQELNE
+581 KEQEFNE
-589 YMQDMGYL
+589 YMADMGSL
-597 KTYSIEVPSDTLTT
+597 KTTSIEIPSDTLTT
-611 LVMQIE
+611 LVMKIE
-617 SVDVQKDSID
+617 PRDAEAADEEDTESTDKTETAAET
-627 DVEESVSDEK
+627 VEK
-637 EEATTDANQENTAP
+637 PKT
-651 SKSYLEIMTENYYS
+651 YLESFYEYYYGVV
-665 MKGYSIYK
+665 KGYKF

>member
-1 MRKILKSASVILS
+1 MKKLIKAVSVVLAALMLLTTLS
-14 IIILVLSCSVSLFAD
+14 VVSFAD
-29 TKMSYTLF
+29 TPAKYTLF

-50 MLQYAEP
+50 FLQYAEP
-57 AKANSFM
+57 EKASNFLE
-64 SAIQN
+64 AIQN
-69 EDATIEI
+69 DGATIEI
-76 TYTGSANMSVML
+76 TYTGSANLSLLL

-93 AGGDNYTPAT
+93 SGGDNYSFAT
-103 YSVSTQKQSSD
+103 FSRYTTKTD
-114 GKKIAVFS
+114 GDKKVAVFS
-122 AEDLINAYTSTKH
+122 AEDFIDTYTSTKH
-135 GDDGSNLRLDNVMNF
+135 ADDGSYLRLDNVMNF
-150 GVDGS
+150 GVDGN
-155 GNTVYSIVVKWTVK
+155 GNTVYSIIVRWTIK

-174 NIDLDTRYQTFDGW
+174 TVDLDTRYQTFEGW

-200 NNVYAEEA
+200 NNVHAEEA

-215 CEFNIL
+215 AEFNIL

-244 KAYYDAAVERSIDP
+244 KAYYNAAVKRGVDP

-267 YDRNLDFVAFTELDD
+267 YDRNLDFVAFTEKDD

-308 QSIQYFLDAGI
+308 QSIQYFFDAGI

-341 NARAEAGFYFGPEE
+341 NARDEAGFYFGPDE

-363 KAHLAIYEAFQ
+363 KAHIAVYEAFQ
-374 EAFGDDAPE
+374 EAFGEDAPK

-393 ASLMKEYLDPL
+393 ASLMEEYLEPL
-404 MEVDPDSF
+404 IEAAPESF
-412 SMIPHH
+412 DMIPHH
-418 LYGSPNTPQSFSE
+418 LYGSANTPASFSE
-431 VYELFGDD
+431 VYEKFGD

-452 FGHAEV
+452 FGHAKV
-458 LINELNYENVNAYLY
+458 LIDELNYENVNAYLY

-511 KFIKNGYQRVDTE
+511 KFIKNGYTRVETD
-524 LNASN
+524 LNAVN
-529 SLVTAF
+529 SDVTAF
-535 VSPDEDEL
+535 VSPDNDEL
-543 VLVISNSTD
+543 VLVILNTSEND
-552 NSETLK
+552 ETLK
-558 LSIDDYKIKS
+558 LAVNDYRIKS
-568 GRIYRSTKHTDDE
+568 GHIYRSTKNTDDYE
-581 TKEQELNE
+581 KEQELNE
-589 YMQDMGYL
+589 YMVDMGSL
-597 KTYSIEVPSDTLTT
+597 KTTSIEIPSDTLTT
-611 LVMQIE
+611 LVMKIE
-617 SVDVQKDSID
+617 PRDAEAADEEDTESTDKTETAAET
-627 DVEESVSDEK
+627 VEK
-637 EEATTDANQENTAP
+637 PKT
-651 SKSYLEIMTENYYS
+651 YLESFYEYYYS
-665 MKGYSIYK
+665 VVKGYKF

>member
-1 MRKILKSASVILS
+1 MKKLIKAVSVVLAALMLLTTLS
-14 IIILVLSCSVSLFAD
+14 VVSFAD
-29 TKMSYTLF
+29 TPAKYTLF

-50 MLQYAEP
+50 FLQYAEP
-57 AKANSFM
+57 EKASNFLE
-64 SAIQN
+64 AIQN
-69 EDATIEI
+69 DGATIEI
-76 TYTGSANMSVML
+76 TYTGSANLSLLL

-93 AGGDNYTPAT
+93 SGGDNYSFAT
-103 YSVSTQKQSSD
+103 FSRYTTKTD
-114 GKKIAVFS
+114 GDKKVAVFS
-122 AEDLINAYTSTKH
+122 AEDFIDTYTSTKH
-135 GDDGSNLRLDNVMNF
+135 ADDGSYLRLDNVMNF
-150 GVDGS
+150 GVDGN
-155 GNTVYSIVVKWTVK
+155 GNTVYSIIVRWTIK

-174 NIDLDTRYQTFDGW
+174 TVDLDTRYQTFEGW

-200 NNVYAEEA
+200 NNVHAEEA

-215 CEFNIL
+215 AEFNIL

-244 KAYYDAAVERSIDP
+244 KAYYNAAVKRGVDP

-267 YDRNLDFVAFTELDD
+267 YDRNLDFVAFTEKDD

-308 QSIQYFLDAGI
+308 QSIQYFFDAGI

-341 NARAEAGFYFGPEE
+341 NARDEAGFYFGPDE

-363 KAHLAIYEAFQ
+363 KAHIAVYEAFQ
-374 EAFGDDAPE
+374 EAFGEDAPK

-393 ASLMKEYLDPL
+393 ASLMEEYLEPL
-404 MEVDPDSF
+404 IEAAPESF
-412 SMIPHH
+412 DMIPHH
-418 LYGSPNTPQSFSE
+418 LYGSANTPASFSE
-431 VYELFGDD
+431 VYEKFGD

-452 FGHAEV
+452 FGHAKV
-458 LINELNYENVNAYLY
+458 LIDELNYENVNAYLY

-511 KFIKNGYQRVDTE
+511 KFIKNGYTRVETD
-524 LNASN
+524 LNAVN
-529 SLVTAF
+529 SDVTAF
-535 VSPDEDEL
+535 VSPDNDEL
-543 VLVISNSTD
+543 VLVILNTSEND
-552 NSETLK
+552 ETLK
-558 LSIDDYKIKS
+558 LAVNDYRIKS
-568 GRIYRSTKHTDDE
+568 GHIYRSTKNTDDYE
-581 TKEQELNE
+581 KEQEFNE
-589 YMQDMGYL
+589 YMADMGSL
-597 KTYSIEVPSDTLTT
+597 KTTSIEIPSDTLTT
-611 LVMQIE
+611 LVMKIE
-617 SVDVQKDSID
+617 PRDAEAADEEDTESADKTETAAET
-627 DVEESVSDEK
+627 VEK
-637 EEATTDANQENTAP
+637 PKT
-651 SKSYLEIMTENYYS
+651 YLESFYEYYYGVV
-665 MKGYSIYK
+665 KGYKF

>member
-1 MRKILKSASVILS
+1 MKKLIKAVSVVLAALMLLTTLS
-14 IIILVLSCSVSLFAD
+14 VVSFAD
-29 TKMSYTLF
+29 TPAKYTLF

-50 MLQYAEP
+50 FLQYAEP
-57 AKANSFM
+57 EKASNFLE
-64 SAIQN
+64 AIQN
-69 EDATIEI
+69 DGATIEI
-76 TYTGSANMSVML
+76 TYTGSANLSLLL

-93 AGGDNYTPAT
+93 SGGDNYSFAT
-103 YSVSTQKQSSD
+103 FSRYTTKTD
-114 GKKIAVFS
+114 GDKKVAVFS
-122 AEDLINAYTSTKH
+122 AEDFIDTYTSTKH
-135 GDDGSNLRLDNVMNF
+135 ADDGSYLRLDNVMNF
-150 GVDGS
+150 GVDGN
-155 GNTVYSIVVKWTVK
+155 GNTVYSIIVRWTIK

-174 NIDLDTRYQTFDGW
+174 TVDLDTRYQTFEGW

-200 NNVYAEEA
+200 NNVHAEEA

-215 CEFNIL
+215 AEFNIL

-244 KAYYDAAVERSIDP
+244 KAYYNAAVKRGVDP

-267 YDRNLDFVAFTELDD
+267 YDRNLDFVAFTEKDD

-308 QSIQYFLDAGI
+308 QSIQYFFDAGI

-341 NARAEAGFYFGPEE
+341 NARDEAGFYFGPDE

-363 KAHLAIYEAFQ
+363 KAHIAVYEAFQ
-374 EAFGDDAPE
+374 EAFGEDAPK

-393 ASLMKEYLDPL
+393 ASLMEEYLEPL
-404 MEVDPDSF
+404 IEAAPESF
-412 SMIPHH
+412 DMIPHH
-418 LYGSPNTPQSFSE
+418 LYGSANTPASFSE
-431 VYELFGDD
+431 VYEKFGD

-452 FGHAEV
+452 FGHAKV
-458 LINELNYENVNAYLY
+458 LIDELNYENVNAYLY

-511 KFIKNGYQRVDTE
+511 KFIKNGYARVETD
-524 LNASN
+524 LNAVN
-529 SLVTAF
+529 SDVTAF
-535 VSPDEDEL
+535 VSPDNDEL
-543 VLVISNSTD
+543 VLVILNTSEND
-552 NSETLK
+552 ETLK
-558 LSIDDYKIKS
+558 LAVNDYRIKS
-568 GRIYRSTKHTDDE
+568 GHIYRSTKNTDDYE
-581 TKEQELNE
+581 KEQELNE
-589 YMQDMGYL
+589 YMVDMGSL
-597 KTYSIEVPSDTLTT
+597 KTTSIEIPSDTLTT
-611 LVMQIE
+611 LVMKIE
-617 SVDVQKDSID
+617 PRDAEAADEEDTESTDKTETAAET
-627 DVEESVSDEK
+627 VEK
-637 EEATTDANQENTAP
+637 PKT
-651 SKSYLEIMTENYYS
+651 YLESFYEYYYGVV
-665 MKGYSIYK
+665 KGYKF

>member
-1 MRKILKSASVILS
+1 MKKVIKAVSVVLAALMLLTTLS
-14 IIILVLSCSVSLFAD
+14 VVSFAD
-29 TKMSYTLF
+29 TPAKYTLF

-50 MLQYAEP
+50 FLQYAEP
-57 AKANSFM
+57 EKASNFLE
-64 SAIQN
+64 AIQN
-69 EDATIEI
+69 DGATIEI
-76 TYTGSANMSVML
+76 TYTRSANLSLLL

-93 AGGDNYTPAT
+93 SGGDNYSFAT
-103 YSVSTQKQSSD
+103 FSRYTTKTD
-114 GKKIAVFS
+114 GDKKVAVFS
-122 AEDLINAYTSTKH
+122 AEDFIDTYTSTKH
-135 GDDGSNLRLDNVMNF
+135 ADDGSYLRLDNVMNF
-150 GVDGS
+150 GVDGN
-155 GNTVYSIVVKWTVK
+155 GNTVYSIIVRWTIK

-174 NIDLDTRYQTFDGW
+174 TVDLDTRYQTFEGW

-200 NNVYAEEA
+200 NNVHAEEA

-215 CEFNIL
+215 AEFNIL

-244 KAYYDAAVERSIDP
+244 KAYYNAAVKRGVDP

-267 YDRNLDFVAFTELDD
+267 YDRNLDFVAFTEKDD

-308 QSIQYFLDAGI
+308 QSIQYFFDAGI

-341 NARAEAGFYFGPEE
+341 NARDEAGFYFGPDE

-363 KAHLAIYEAFQ
+363 KAHIAVYEAFQ
-374 EAFGDDAPE
+374 EAFGEDAPK

-393 ASLMKEYLDPL
+393 ASLMEEYLEPL
-404 MEVDPDSF
+404 IEAAPESF
-412 SMIPHH
+412 DMIPHH
-418 LYGSPNTPQSFSE
+418 LYGSANTPASFSE
-431 VYELFGDD
+431 VYEKFGD

-452 FGHAEV
+452 FGHAKV
-458 LINELNYENVNAYLY
+458 LIDELNYENVNAYLY

-511 KFIKNGYQRVDTE
+511 KFIKNGYTRVETD
-524 LNASN
+524 LNAVN
-529 SLVTAF
+529 SDVTAF
-535 VSPDEDEL
+535 VSPDNDEL
-543 VLVISNSTD
+543 VLVILNTSEND
-552 NSETLK
+552 ETLK
-558 LSIDDYKIKS
+558 LAVNDYRIKS
-568 GRIYRSTKHTDDE
+568 GHIYRSTKNTDDYE
-581 TKEQELNE
+581 KEQELNE
-589 YMQDMGYL
+589 YMVDMGSL
-597 KTYSIEVPSDTLTT
+597 KTTSIEIPSDTLTT
-611 LVMQIE
+611 LVMKIE
-617 SVDVQKDSID
+617 PRDAEAADEEDTESTDKTETAAET
-627 DVEESVSDEK
+627 VEK
-637 EEATTDANQENTAP
+637 PKT
-651 SKSYLEIMTENYYS
+651 YLESFYEYYYGVV
-665 MKGYSIYK
+665 KGYKF